1 MGRTAGIK
9 FLRSE
14 QFMKKTVLQKNK
26 KHHRGLGRSDTF
38 DAWVLMLPMVII
50 LYLFVWR
57 PTVLGG
63 YWSFFKMN

>member
-38 DAWVLMLPMVII
+38 DGWVLMMPMVII
-50 LYLFVWR
+50 LYLFVCYLLFFWFIMQRNWR
-57 PTVLGG
+57 
-63 YWSFFKMN
+63 